1 MTTDNPT
8 TDDPFADIRP
18 YNNAEAP
25 EVFARLG
32 ADPELVD
39 SLARLRLPRLL
50 RWAPPLARS
59 LVRRWLAGQVA
70 SLKTVEDLQ
79 LSIVKPELEK
89 VIAKTT
95 TFTTSGL
102 EKLDAASSWLF
113 ISNHRDIVMDPALA
127 NYALHRAGHRTL
139 SIAIGNN
146 LLQKPWVADLM
157 RLNKSFIVR
166 RDVQGPRELLAASRQ
181 LSAYIRHMI
190 SDDVGPVWLAQREG
204 RAKDGRDATE
214 PAVIKMLSLSRD
226 KRTESVGET
235 LAALKIVPLAISY
248 EVDPC
253 DTLKAAEL
261 AAGPDYRKR
270 PFEDVASIGKGISG
284 YKGCVHLAFGE
295 PIVDPD
301 LDVDG
306 VVAAI
311 DQQISTLYAL
321 FPTNLW
327 AWEMLHGE
335 APPASLPVRLGV
347 VQRHTFEERIR
358 ECPESL
364 RPWLLA
370 MYANPVDT
378 ALAHRPEVL

>member
-1 MTTDNPT
+1 
-8 TDDPFADIRP
+8 
-18 YNNAEAP
+18 
-25 EVFARLG
+25 VFARLG

-39 SLARLRLPRLL
+39 ALARLRLPRLL
-50 RWAPPLARS
+50 RWAPPLARA
-59 LVRRWLAGQVA
+59 LVRRWLASQVA
-70 SLKTVEDLQ
+70 NLKTVEDLQ

-190 SDDVGPVWLAQREG
+190 SEDVSPVWLAQREG

-311 DQQISTLYAL
+311 DQQISTRYAL

-327 AWEMLHGE
+327 AWEMLHGK

-347 VQRHTFEERIR
+347 VQRHTFEERVR
-358 ECPESL
+358 ECPASL

-378 ALAHRPEVL
+378 ALTHRPEVL

>member
-1 MTTDNPT
+1 MTTDKPT
-8 TDDPFADIRP
+8 AEDPFADIRP
-18 YNNAEAP
+18 YNNDEAP
-25 EVFARLG
+25 EVLARVVS
-32 ADPELVD
+32 DPELVD
-39 SLARLRLPRLL
+39 SLARLRLPRLI
-50 RWAPPLARS
+50 RWAPPLARE
-59 LVRRWLAGQVA
+59 LVRRWLTHRVAG
-70 SLKTVEDLQ
+70 LRTVEDVQ
-79 LSIVKPELEK
+79 LSIVKPQLEK
-89 VIAKTT
+89 VIASTT

-102 EKLDAASSWLF
+102 EQLDPATSWLF
-113 ISNHRDIVMDPALA
+113 ISNHRDIVMDPALS

-181 LSAYIRHMI
+181 LSTYIRHVI
-190 SDDVGPVWLAQREG
+190 TDNLGPVWLAQREG
-204 RAKDGRDATE
+204 RAKDGCDATE

-226 KRTESVGET
+226 KRTENIGET

-248 EVDPC
+248 ELDPC
-253 DTLKAAEL
+253 DTAKAAEL
-261 AAGPDYRKR
+261 ASGPDYRKQ

-284 YKGCVHLAFGE
+284 YKGCVHLAVGE
-295 PIVDPD
+295 PIVDPT

-311 DQQISTLYAL
+311 DRQIAQHYAL

-327 AWEMLHGE
+327 AWEMLHGT
-335 APPASLPVRLGV
+335 PPPETLHVRMGM
-347 VQRHTFEERIR
+347 VQRHTFEERVR
-358 ECPESL
+358 SCPEAL

-378 ALAHRPEVL
+378 VLASQSRVT